1 MKAPPAGPPDD
12 NWGDDLSDQVPASQR
27 PNYLKWRAR
36 IRACD
41 ANDEV
46 IAIAGYLDAHTRIN
60 LDTADRIERA
70 ARASLAAQKAT
81 LFFTRYLRL
90 LLRRATR
97 VPFLKMCLVIITGLV
112 LAFGLAWVH
121 WQSVEQAEIVQ
132 VRLDAQQEKAKE
144 MVRWKQ
150 VYSANSQLLGRL
162 ADSGIELGFTDQKE
176 RGFAVWSSAAYKSK
190 GASLPDGTKVGAL
203 FFHSA
208 DQPAAPP
215 PVATSPS
222 P

>member
-12 NWGDDLSDQVPASQR
+12 NWGDDLSDQVPDPWR

-81 LFFTRYLRL
+81 LFLTRYLRL
-90 LLRRATR
+90 ALRTTKRLQFRLWLAALLGLTVLFSFAWLQLELQKEKALSSLREQKAHELDAAFALAGEDAD
-97 VPFLKMCLVIITGLV
+97 VLKQLG
-112 LAFGLAWVH
+112 ANG
-121 WQSVEQAEIVQ
+121 
-132 VRLDAQQEKAKE
+132 VRLHCFD
-144 MVRWKQ
+144 RT
-150 VYSANSQLLGRL
+150 YSDGQ
-162 ADSGIELGFTDQKE
+162 
-176 RGFAVWSSAAYKSK
+176 RGFVLWSNSAFDAHVAKSQ
-190 GASLPDGTKVGAL
+190 DGQPAGAL
-203 FFHSA
+203 YFRSA
-208 DQPAAPP
+208 PVSDAGAPP
-215 PVATSPS
+215 
-222 P
+222 